1 MQPLNRLSAVLAA
14 VLITFAATLPIV
26 RPAAAQDTKPPLVV
40 AVLDVQY
47 IMRESS
53 AAKAI
58 HTELERQRETY
69 QAELAEQEKAL
80 RAADQKLAAERTTL
94 SQDDFVQRRKELEQQ
109 AAQLRRNVQARKE
122 QLEGLFGSG
131 IAQVRK
137 ALIEVVAGIAEERGI
152 TLVLSKS
159 QVVMAA
165 SDFDITEVAM
175 KKLNAKLP
183 KVSLTAPK

>member
-165 SDFDITEVAM
+165 SDFDITEVTM
-175 KKLNAKLP
+175 EKLNAKLP